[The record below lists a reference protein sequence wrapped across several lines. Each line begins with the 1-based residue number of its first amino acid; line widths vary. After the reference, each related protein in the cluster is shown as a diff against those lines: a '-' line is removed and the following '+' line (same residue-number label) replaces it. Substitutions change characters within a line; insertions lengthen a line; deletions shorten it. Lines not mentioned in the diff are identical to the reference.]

1 MTRILSFAK
10 QKLVS
15 DEWAPRKI
23 AAGPFRGI
31 RMNLNLM
38 HQTQIFLGLFE
49 RETHPWLM
57 RLSKNISTAIDIGA
71 AYGEYTLFFLRNTTA
86 SKVYALEP
94 DETMLSHLKNNL
106 ELNPEANTSRLIL
119 SMTFL
124 GGPKENSAHCL
135 DAFAERISLPC
146 FIKMDVDGAEAE
158 ILSGA
163 TVINALPDVRWL
175 IETHSAELERACVVQ
190 LERLGFKTKIV
201 RNAWWRYIVPEQ
213 RPIAHN
219 RWLVAWK

>member
-1 MTRILSFAK
+1 MARILSLTK

-23 AAGPFRGI
+23 VAGPFCGI

-49 RETHPWLM
+49 RETHPWLL
-57 RLSKNISTAIDIGA
+57 RLSQNISTAIDIGA
-71 AYGEYTLFFLRNTTA
+71 AYGEYTLFFLMNTTA
-86 SKVYALEP
+86 SQVYAFEP
-94 DETMLSHLKNNL
+94 DAAMLSHLKNNL
-106 ELNPEANTSRLIL
+106 ELNPEANTERLIL
-119 SMTFL
+119 SKKFL
-124 GGPKENSAHCL
+124 GGPNLKSAVCL
-135 DAFAERISLPC
+135 DTLAKRISVPC

-163 TVINALPDVRWL
+163 TVMNALPDIRWL
-175 IETHSAELERACVVQ
+175 IETHSTELERACVIQ
-190 LERLGFKTKIV
+190 LERLGFKTIIV

>member
-1 MTRILSFAK
+1 MARILSLAK
-10 QKLVS
+10 QKIVS

-23 AAGPFRGI
+23 VAGPFRGI
-31 RMNLNLM
+31 RMNLNLT

-49 RETHPWLM
+49 RETHPWVR
-57 RLSKNISTAIDIGA
+57 RLSENINTAIDIGA
-71 AYGEYTLFFLRNTTA
+71 AHGEYTLFFLRNTTA
-86 SKVYALEP
+86 SQVYAFEP
-94 DETMLSHLKNNL
+94 DATMLSHLKNNL
-106 ELNPEANTSRLIL
+106 ELNPEANTGRLIL
-119 SMTFL
+119 YAKFL
-124 GGPKENSAHCL
+124 GGPNSAVCL
-135 DAFAERISLPC
+135 DTLAERISLPC

-163 TVINALPDVRWL
+163 TVINALPDIRWL
-175 IETHSAELERACVVQ
+175 IETHSTELERACVIQ
-190 LERLGFKTKIV
+190 LECLGFKTKIV